1 MTTTQTAGGITLVA
15 EPGSAL
21 ITTERVINGP
31 RDLVFRCYQDPE
43 LVKQWMGPRRLTC
56 TMERWDFRHGGA
68 WAFTQTDTDGSEYAF
83 RGTFHG
89 DPTPEQLVQTFEFL
103 GYPGHVSLDT
113 LHLVDLGDGRTLI
126 RTMSAFQSVED
137 RDGML
142 ASGMTTGMDEGY
154 ERLEALVAGLAA

>member
-1 MTTTQTAGGITLVA
+1 MTTQTAGGITIVA
-15 EPGSAL
+15 EPGTAL

-43 LVKQWMGPRRLTC
+43 LVKQWMGPSRLTT
-56 TMERWDFRHGGA
+56 TMERWDFRHGGS
-68 WAFTQTDTDGSEYAF
+68 WAFSQAEPDGTVYAF

-89 DPTPEQLVQTFEFL
+89 EPTPDQVVQTFEFL

-113 LHLVDLGDGRTLI
+113 VRLVDQGDGRTLI
-126 RTMSAFQSVED
+126 RTISAFQSVEA

-142 ASGMTTGMDEGY
+142 ESGMATGLDEGY
-154 ERLEALVAGLAA
+154 QRLDSLVAGLAG